1 MRGQNFLQKI
11 GKELNTLTLNLK
23 KRLDLNKFMQY
34 NCIIKVVRKFLK
46 DIRVYS
52 KLILKDVFKVCSKV
66 TTDTSVQWLQY
77 RTL

>member
-1 MRGQNFLQKI
+1 
-11 GKELNTLTLNLK
+11 
-23 KRLDLNKFMQY
+23 MQY
-34 NCIIKVVRKFLK
+34 KCIIKVVRKFLK

-77 RTL
+77 RTLHRIHPEKQYLKKKREK